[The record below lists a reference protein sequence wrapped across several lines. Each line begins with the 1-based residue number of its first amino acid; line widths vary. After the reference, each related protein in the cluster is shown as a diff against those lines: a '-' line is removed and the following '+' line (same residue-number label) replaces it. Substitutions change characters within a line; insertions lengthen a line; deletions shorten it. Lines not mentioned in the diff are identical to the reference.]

1 MVHLLKKGSGIH
13 IKKSHEGRFTEY
25 CGGNVTEECI
35 RRGKNSPDPKI
46 RKQAVFAQNARKFKH
61 QDGGSIYGASQ
72 IQTNGNLSQ
81 QWKQQQEM
89 AVQNFNQSVEQ
100 KKQLDEMKR
109 MQESQALGQSI
120 GQTVGQLFGRGMQ
133 TVAQNIRE
141 KKDQENKVGVIDGGQ
156 EIAQTTT
163 PQAAAPQTTTQQW
176 QPSFAGLSFQST
188 APWQL
193 YGKTPSMRDGGN
205 FENIMNMNELFSTYK
220 SVEPLQIEK
229 EVEIPDFKSRY
240 DSFLENLNRYKTKKK
255 DNNELTEDNQ
265 N

>member
-46 RKQAVFAQNARKFKH
+46 RKQAIFAQNARKFKH

-89 AVQNFNQSVEQ
+89 AVQNFNQSMEQ

-109 MQESQALGQSI
+109 MQESQALGKSI
-120 GQTVGQLFGRGMQ
+120 GNTVSSLVGTGMQ
-133 TVAQNIRE
+133 AIAQNIRE
-141 KKDQENKVGVIDGGQ
+141 RRAGGEEEEVKGNSQ
-156 EIAQTTT
+156 HPTVQQATTSYQM
-163 PQAAAPQTTTQQW
+163 PQLPTSLQGINNMMRNPFAIPQQMPT
-176 QPSFAGLSFQST
+176 
-188 APWQL
+188 
-193 YGKTPSMRDGGN
+193 MMNGGN
-205 FENIMNMNELFSTYK
+205 
-220 SVEPLQIEK
+220 IERLIRK
-229 EVEIPDFKSRY
+229 IDRHG
-240 DSFLENLNRYKTKKK
+240 
-255 DNNELTEDNQ
+255 
-265 N
+265 

>member
-89 AVQNFNQSVEQ
+89 AVQNFNQSMEQ

-109 MQESQALGQSI
+109 IQESQALGKSI
-120 GQTVGQLFGRGMQ
+120 GNTVGSLVGTDMQ
-133 TVAQNIRE
+133 AIAQNIRE
-141 KKDQENKVGVIDGGQ
+141 RRASGEEGEVKGNSKQPTVQ
-156 EIAQTTT
+156 QATTSYEM
-163 PQAAAPQTTTQQW
+163 PQLPTSLQGINNMMRNPFAIPQQMPT
-176 QPSFAGLSFQST
+176 
-188 APWQL
+188 
-193 YGKTPSMRDGGN
+193 MMNGGN
-205 FENIMNMNELFSTYK
+205 
-220 SVEPLQIEK
+220 IERLIRK
-229 EVEIPDFKSRY
+229 IDRHG
-240 DSFLENLNRYKTKKK
+240 
-255 DNNELTEDNQ
+255 
-265 N
+265 

>member
-1 MVHLLKKGSGIH
+1 MVHLLKRGSGIH

-35 RRGKNSPDPKI
+35 RRGKSSPDPKI

-89 AVQNFNQSVEQ
+89 AAQNFNQSIKQ

-120 GQTVGQLFGRGMQ
+120 GNTVGSLVGTGMQ
-133 TVAQNIRE
+133 SIAQNIRE
-141 KKDQENKVGVIDGGQ
+141 RRAGGKEG
-156 EIAQTTT
+156 EIKGNSQQPTVTSYQM
-163 PQAAAPQTTTQQW
+163 PQLPTSLQGINNMMRNPFAIPQQMPT
-176 QPSFAGLSFQST
+176 
-188 APWQL
+188 
-193 YGKTPSMRDGGN
+193 MMNGGN
-205 FENIMNMNELFSTYK
+205 
-220 SVEPLQIEK
+220 IERLIRK
-229 EVEIPDFKSRY
+229 IDRHG
-240 DSFLENLNRYKTKKK
+240 
-255 DNNELTEDNQ
+255 
-265 N
+265 

>member
-89 AVQNFNQSVEQ
+89 AVQNFNQSMEQ
-100 KKQLDEMKR
+100 KKQLDEIKR
-109 MQESQALGQSI
+109 IQESQSLGKSI
-120 GQTVGQLFGRGMQ
+120 GNTVGSLVGTGMQ
-133 TVAQNIRE
+133 AIAQNIRE
-141 KKDQENKVGVIDGGQ
+141 RRASGEEGEVKGNSQHPTVQ
-156 EIAQTTT
+156 QTTT
-163 PQAAAPQTTTQQW
+163 SYQMPQLPTSLQGINNMIRNPFAIPQQMPT
-176 QPSFAGLSFQST
+176 
-188 APWQL
+188 
-193 YGKTPSMRDGGN
+193 MMNGGN
-205 FENIMNMNELFSTYK
+205 
-220 SVEPLQIEK
+220 IERLIRK
-229 EVEIPDFKSRY
+229 IDRHG
-240 DSFLENLNRYKTKKK
+240 
-255 DNNELTEDNQ
+255 
-265 N
+265 

>member
-46 RKQAVFAQNARKFKH
+46 RKQAIFAQNARKFKH

-89 AVQNFNQSVEQ
+89 AVQNFNQSMEQ

-109 MQESQALGQSI
+109 MQESQALGKSI
-120 GQTVGQLFGRGMQ
+120 GNTVSSLVGTGMQ
-133 TVAQNIRE
+133 AIAQNIRE
-141 KKDQENKVGVIDGGQ
+141 RRAGG
-156 EIAQTTT
+156 E
-163 PQAAAPQTTTQQW
+163 
-176 QPSFAGLSFQST
+176 
-188 APWQL
+188 
-193 YGKTPSMRDGGN
+193 
-205 FENIMNMNELFSTYK
+205 E
-220 SVEPLQIEK
+220 
-229 EVEIPDFKSRY
+229 
-240 DSFLENLNRYKTKKK
+240 
-255 DNNELTEDNQ
+255 
-265 N
+265 

>member
-1 MVHLLKKGSGIH
+1 MIHLLKKGSGIH

-81 QWKQQQEM
+81 QWKQQQQI
-89 AVQNFNQSVEQ
+89 AAQNFNQNIEQ

-120 GQTVGQLFGRGMQ
+120 GNTVSSLVGTGMQ
-133 TVAQNIRE
+133 AIAQNIRE
-141 KKDQENKVGVIDGGQ
+141 RRTGGEEGEVKGNSQ
-156 EIAQTTT
+156 QPTV
-163 PQAAAPQTTTQQW
+163 PQATISYQMPQLPTSLQGINNMMRSPFAIPQQM
-176 QPSFAGLSFQST
+176 PT
-188 APWQL
+188 
-193 YGKTPSMRDGGN
+193 MMNGGN
-205 FENIMNMNELFSTYK
+205 
-220 SVEPLQIEK
+220 IERLIRK
-229 EVEIPDFKSRY
+229 IDRHG
-240 DSFLENLNRYKTKKK
+240 
-255 DNNELTEDNQ
+255 
-265 N
+265 

>member
-61 QDGGSIYGASQ
+61 QDGGSIYGVSQ

-89 AVQNFNQSVEQ
+89 AAQNFNQSMEQ

-109 MQESQALGQSI
+109 MQDMQKSQALGQSI
-120 GQTVGQLFGRGMQ
+120 GQTVGQLVGNGMQ
-133 TVAQNIRE
+133 TMVQNIRGR
-141 KKDQENKVGVIDGGQ
+141 KTGGEEGEVKGNSQ
-156 EIAQTTT
+156 QQQQTTPSYQM
-163 PQAAAPQTTTQQW
+163 PQLPTSLQGINNILRSPFAIPQQMPT
-176 QPSFAGLSFQST
+176 
-188 APWQL
+188 
-193 YGKTPSMRDGGN
+193 MMNGGN
-205 FENIMNMNELFSTYK
+205 
-220 SVEPLQIEK
+220 IERLIRK
-229 EVEIPDFKSRY
+229 IDRHG
-240 DSFLENLNRYKTKKK
+240 
-255 DNNELTEDNQ
+255 
-265 N
+265 

>member
-89 AVQNFNQSVEQ
+89 AVQNFNQSMEQ
-100 KKQLDEMKR
+100 KKQLDEMKH
-109 MQESQALGQSI
+109 MQESQALGQNI
-120 GQTVGQLFGRGMQ
+120 GNTVGSLIGTGMQ
-133 TVAQNIRE
+133 AIAQNIRE
-141 KKDQENKVGVIDGGQ
+141 RRAGGEGGEVKGNSQ
-156 EIAQTTT
+156 QPTV
-163 PQAAAPQTTTQQW
+163 PQATTSYQMPQLPTSLQGINNMMRNHFAIPQQM
-176 QPSFAGLSFQST
+176 PT
-188 APWQL
+188 
-193 YGKTPSMRDGGN
+193 MMNGGN
-205 FENIMNMNELFSTYK
+205 
-220 SVEPLQIEK
+220 IERLIRK
-229 EVEIPDFKSRY
+229 IDRHG
-240 DSFLENLNRYKTKKK
+240 
-255 DNNELTEDNQ
+255 
-265 N
+265 

>member
-72 IQTNGNLSQ
+72 IQTNANLSQ

-89 AVQNFNQSVEQ
+89 GAQNFNQGIEQ
-100 KKQLDEMKR
+100 KKYLDEMKR

-120 GQTVGQLFGRGMQ
+120 GNTVGALMGRGMQ
-133 TVAQNIRE
+133 TMVQNIKER
-141 KKDQENKVGVIDGGQ
+141 
-156 EIAQTTT
+156 
-163 PQAAAPQTTTQQW
+163 
-176 QPSFAGLSFQST
+176 
-188 APWQL
+188 
-193 YGKTPSMRDGGN
+193 RDGGEEGQVKGN
-205 FENIMNMNELFSTYK
+205 DQQITQQPTTSYQMPQLPTSLQGINNMMRSTFAIPQQMPTMMNGGNIERLIRK
-220 SVEPLQIEK
+220 I
-229 EVEIPDFKSRY
+229 DRHG
-240 DSFLENLNRYKTKKK
+240 
-255 DNNELTEDNQ
+255 
-265 N
+265 

>member
-89 AVQNFNQSVEQ
+89 AVQNFNQSMEQ

-109 MQESQALGQSI
+109 IQESQTFGKSI
-120 GQTVGQLFGRGMQ
+120 GNTVGSLVGTGMQ
-133 TVAQNIRE
+133 AIAQNIRE
-141 KKDQENKVGVIDGGQ
+141 RRAGSEEGEVKGNSQQPTV
-156 EIAQTTT
+156 
-163 PQAAAPQTTTQQW
+163 PQATTSYQMPQLPTSLQGINNMMRNPFAIPQQM
-176 QPSFAGLSFQST
+176 PT
-188 APWQL
+188 
-193 YGKTPSMRDGGN
+193 MMNGGN
-205 FENIMNMNELFSTYK
+205 
-220 SVEPLQIEK
+220 IERLIRK
-229 EVEIPDFKSRY
+229 IDRHG
-240 DSFLENLNRYKTKKK
+240 
-255 DNNELTEDNQ
+255 
-265 N
+265 

>member
-89 AVQNFNQSVEQ
+89 AVQNFNQSTEQ
-100 KKQLDEMKR
+100 KKQLDEMKS
-109 MQESQALGQSI
+109 MQESQALGQNI
-120 GQTVGQLFGRGMQ
+120 GNTVGSLIGTGMQ
-133 TVAQNIRE
+133 AIAQNIRE
-141 KKDQENKVGVIDGGQ
+141 RRAGGEGEEVKGNSQ
-156 EIAQTTT
+156 QPTV
-163 PQAAAPQTTTQQW
+163 PQTTTSYQMPQLPTSLQGINNMMKNPFAIPQQM
-176 QPSFAGLSFQST
+176 PT
-188 APWQL
+188 
-193 YGKTPSMRDGGN
+193 MMNGGN
-205 FENIMNMNELFSTYK
+205 
-220 SVEPLQIEK
+220 IERLIRK
-229 EVEIPDFKSRY
+229 IDRHG
-240 DSFLENLNRYKTKKK
+240 
-255 DNNELTEDNQ
+255 
-265 N
+265 

>member
-61 QDGGSIYGASQ
+61 QDGGSIYRASQ

-89 AVQNFNQSVEQ
+89 AVQNFNQSMEQ
-100 KKQLDEMKR
+100 KKQLDGMKR
-109 MQESQALGQSI
+109 MQESQAIGQSI

-133 TVAQNIRE
+133 AIAQNIRE
-141 KKDQENKVGVIDGGQ
+141 KKDQENKVGIIDGGQ
-156 EIAQTTT
+156 EIAQITTQ
-163 PQAAAPQTTTQQW
+163 QATAPQTTTQQW
-176 QPSFAGLSFQST
+176 QPSFAGLSFQPT
-188 APWQL
+188 AQWQL

-240 DSFLENLNRYKTKKK
+240 DSFLENSIDIRLKKK
-255 DNNELTEDNQ
+255 TITN
-265 N
+265 

>member
-89 AVQNFNQSVEQ
+89 AVQNFNQSMEQ

-109 MQESQALGQSI
+109 MQESQALGQGI

-133 TVAQNIRE
+133 AVAQNIRE
-141 KKDQENKVGVIDGGQ
+141 RRAGGEEGEVKGNSQ
-156 EIAQTTT
+156 QPTV
-163 PQAAAPQTTTQQW
+163 PQATTSYQMPQLPTSLQGINNMMRNPFAIPQQM
-176 QPSFAGLSFQST
+176 PT
-188 APWQL
+188 
-193 YGKTPSMRDGGN
+193 MMNGGN
-205 FENIMNMNELFSTYK
+205 
-220 SVEPLQIEK
+220 IERLIRK
-229 EVEIPDFKSRY
+229 IDRHG
-240 DSFLENLNRYKTKKK
+240 
-255 DNNELTEDNQ
+255 
-265 N
+265 

>member
-61 QDGGSIYGASQ
+61 QDGGSIYGVSQ

-89 AVQNFNQSVEQ
+89 AVQNFNQSMEQ

-109 MQESQALGQSI
+109 IQESQALGKSI
-120 GQTVGQLFGRGMQ
+120 GNTVGSLVGTGMQ
-133 TVAQNIRE
+133 AIAQNIRE
-141 KKDQENKVGVIDGGQ
+141 RRAGDEEGEVKGNSQQLTV
-156 EIAQTTT
+156 
-163 PQAAAPQTTTQQW
+163 PQATTSYQMPQLPTSLQGINNMMRNPFAIPQQM
-176 QPSFAGLSFQST
+176 PT
-188 APWQL
+188 
-193 YGKTPSMRDGGN
+193 MMNGGN
-205 FENIMNMNELFSTYK
+205 
-220 SVEPLQIEK
+220 IERLIRK
-229 EVEIPDFKSRY
+229 IDRHG
-240 DSFLENLNRYKTKKK
+240 
-255 DNNELTEDNQ
+255 
-265 N
+265 

>member
-89 AVQNFNQSVEQ
+89 AVQNFNQSMEQ

-109 MQESQALGQSI
+109 IQESQALGKST
-120 GQTVGQLFGRGMQ
+120 GNTVGSLVGTGMQ
-133 TVAQNIRE
+133 AIAQNIRE
-141 KKDQENKVGVIDGGQ
+141 KRAGSEEGEVKGNSQQLTV
-156 EIAQTTT
+156 
-163 PQAAAPQTTTQQW
+163 PQATTSYQIPQLPTSLQGINNMMRNYFVIPQQM
-176 QPSFAGLSFQST
+176 PT
-188 APWQL
+188 
-193 YGKTPSMRDGGN
+193 MMNGGN
-205 FENIMNMNELFSTYK
+205 IKRLIRK
-220 SVEPLQIEK
+220 I
-229 EVEIPDFKSRY
+229 DRHG
-240 DSFLENLNRYKTKKK
+240 
-255 DNNELTEDNQ
+255 
-265 N
+265 

>member
-89 AVQNFNQSVEQ
+89 AAQNFNQSIEQ

-109 MQESQALGQSI
+109 MQESQALGQNI
-120 GQTVGQLFGRGMQ
+120 GNTVGSLVGTGMQ
-133 TVAQNIRE
+133 AIAQNIRE
-141 KKDQENKVGVIDGGQ
+141 RRVGGEEGEVKGNSQ
-156 EIAQTTT
+156 QPTV
-163 PQAAAPQTTTQQW
+163 PQTTTSYQMPQLPTSLQGINNIMRNPFAIPQQM
-176 QPSFAGLSFQST
+176 PT
-188 APWQL
+188 
-193 YGKTPSMRDGGN
+193 MMNGGN
-205 FENIMNMNELFSTYK
+205 
-220 SVEPLQIEK
+220 IERLIRK
-229 EVEIPDFKSRY
+229 IDRHG
-240 DSFLENLNRYKTKKK
+240 
-255 DNNELTEDNQ
+255 
-265 N
+265 

>member
-89 AVQNFNQSVEQ
+89 AVQNFNQSMEQ
-100 KKQLDEMKR
+100 KKQLDEMKH
-109 MQESQALGQSI
+109 MQESQALGQNI
-120 GQTVGQLFGRGMQ
+120 GNTVGSLIGTGMQ
-133 TVAQNIRE
+133 AIAQNIRE
-141 KKDQENKVGVIDGGQ
+141 RRAGGEGGEVKGNSQ
-156 EIAQTTT
+156 QLTV
-163 PQAAAPQTTTQQW
+163 PQATTSYQMPQLPTSLQGINNMMRNHFAIPQQM
-176 QPSFAGLSFQST
+176 PT
-188 APWQL
+188 
-193 YGKTPSMRDGGN
+193 MMNGGN
-205 FENIMNMNELFSTYK
+205 
-220 SVEPLQIEK
+220 IERLIRK
-229 EVEIPDFKSRY
+229 IDRHG
-240 DSFLENLNRYKTKKK
+240 
-255 DNNELTEDNQ
+255 
-265 N
+265 

>member
-46 RKQAVFAQNARKFKH
+46 RKQAVFAQNVRKFKH

-89 AVQNFNQSVEQ
+89 AVQNFNQSMEQ

-120 GQTVGQLFGRGMQ
+120 GNTVGSLIGTGMQ
-133 TVAQNIRE
+133 AIAQNIRE
-141 KKDQENKVGVIDGGQ
+141 RRASGEEGEVKGNSQQPTV
-156 EIAQTTT
+156 
-163 PQAAAPQTTTQQW
+163 PQATTSYQMPQLPTSLQGINNMIRNPFAIPQQM
-176 QPSFAGLSFQST
+176 PT
-188 APWQL
+188 M
-193 YGKTPSMRDGGN
+193 TNGGN
-205 FENIMNMNELFSTYK
+205 
-220 SVEPLQIEK
+220 IERLIRK
-229 EVEIPDFKSRY
+229 IDRHG
-240 DSFLENLNRYKTKKK
+240 
-255 DNNELTEDNQ
+255 
-265 N
+265 

>member
-35 RRGKNSPDPKI
+35 RRGKNSSDPKI

-89 AVQNFNQSVEQ
+89 AVQNFNQSMEQ

-109 MQESQALGQSI
+109 MQESQALGQNI
-120 GQTVGQLFGRGMQ
+120 GNTVGSLVGTGMQ
-133 TVAQNIRE
+133 SIAQNIRE
-141 KKDQENKVGVIDGGQ
+141 RRTGGEEGEVKGNSQ
-156 EIAQTTT
+156 HPIV
-163 PQAAAPQTTTQQW
+163 PQATTSYQMPQLPISLQRINNMIRNPFVIPQQM
-176 QPSFAGLSFQST
+176 PT
-188 APWQL
+188 
-193 YGKTPSMRDGGN
+193 MMNGGN
-205 FENIMNMNELFSTYK
+205 
-220 SVEPLQIEK
+220 IERLIRK
-229 EVEIPDFKSRY
+229 IDRHG
-240 DSFLENLNRYKTKKK
+240 
-255 DNNELTEDNQ
+255 
-265 N
+265 

>member
-89 AVQNFNQSVEQ
+89 AVQNFNQSMEQ
-100 KKQLDEMKR
+100 KKQLDEIKR
-109 MQESQALGQSI
+109 IQESQALGKSI
-120 GQTVGQLFGRGMQ
+120 GNTVGSLVGTGMQ
-133 TVAQNIRE
+133 AIAQNIRE
-141 KKDQENKVGVIDGGQ
+141 RRASDEEGEVKGNSQQPTV
-156 EIAQTTT
+156 
-163 PQAAAPQTTTQQW
+163 PQATTSYQIPQLPTSLQGINNMIRNPFAIPQQM
-176 QPSFAGLSFQST
+176 PT
-188 APWQL
+188 
-193 YGKTPSMRDGGN
+193 MMNGGN
-205 FENIMNMNELFSTYK
+205 
-220 SVEPLQIEK
+220 IERLIRK
-229 EVEIPDFKSRY
+229 IDRHG
-240 DSFLENLNRYKTKKK
+240 
-255 DNNELTEDNQ
+255 
-265 N
+265 

>member
-89 AVQNFNQSVEQ
+89 AVKNFNQSMEQ

-109 MQESQALGQSI
+109 MQESQALGKSIGNTVGSLVGTGMQSI
-120 GQTVGQLFGRGMQ
+120 V
-133 TVAQNIRE
+133 QNIRE
-141 KKDQENKVGVIDGGQ
+141 RRVGGEEGEVKGNSQ
-156 EIAQTTT
+156 QLTA
-163 PQAAAPQTTTQQW
+163 PQATTSYQMPQLPASLQGINNMMRN
-176 QPSFAGLSFQST
+176 SFAIPQQMPT
-188 APWQL
+188 
-193 YGKTPSMRDGGN
+193 MMNGGN
-205 FENIMNMNELFSTYK
+205 
-220 SVEPLQIEK
+220 IERLIRK
-229 EVEIPDFKSRY
+229 IDRHG
-240 DSFLENLNRYKTKKK
+240 
-255 DNNELTEDNQ
+255 
-265 N
+265 

>member
-72 IQTNGNLSQ
+72 IQTNANLSQ

-89 AVQNFNQSVEQ
+89 AAQNFNQGIEQ
-100 KKQLDEMKR
+100 KKYLDEMKR

-120 GQTVGQLFGRGMQ
+120 GNTVVALMGRGMQ
-133 TVAQNIRE
+133 TMVQNIKER
-141 KKDQENKVGVIDGGQ
+141 
-156 EIAQTTT
+156 
-163 PQAAAPQTTTQQW
+163 
-176 QPSFAGLSFQST
+176 
-188 APWQL
+188 
-193 YGKTPSMRDGGN
+193 RDGGEEGQVKGN
-205 FENIMNMNELFSTYK
+205 DQQITQQPTTSYQMPQLPTSLQGINNMMRSTFAIPQQMPTMMNGGNIERLIRK
-220 SVEPLQIEK
+220 I
-229 EVEIPDFKSRY
+229 DRHG
-240 DSFLENLNRYKTKKK
+240 
-255 DNNELTEDNQ
+255 
-265 N
+265 

>member
-89 AVQNFNQSVEQ
+89 AVQNFNQSMEQ
-100 KKQLDEMKR
+100 KKQLDEIKR
-109 MQESQALGQSI
+109 IQESQSLGKSI
-120 GQTVGQLFGRGMQ
+120 GNTVGSLVGTGMQ
-133 TVAQNIRE
+133 AIAQNIRE
-141 KKDQENKVGVIDGGQ
+141 RRASGEEGEVKGNSKQPTVQ
-156 EIAQTTT
+156 QATTSYQM
-163 PQAAAPQTTTQQW
+163 PQLPTSLQGINNMIRNPFAIPQQMPT
-176 QPSFAGLSFQST
+176 
-188 APWQL
+188 
-193 YGKTPSMRDGGN
+193 MMNGGN
-205 FENIMNMNELFSTYK
+205 
-220 SVEPLQIEK
+220 IERLIRK
-229 EVEIPDFKSRY
+229 IDRHG
-240 DSFLENLNRYKTKKK
+240 
-255 DNNELTEDNQ
+255 
-265 N
+265 

>member
-81 QWKQQQEM
+81 QWKQQQQM
-89 AVQNFNQSVEQ
+89 AAQNFNQIIEQ
-100 KKQLDEMKR
+100 KKQLDEIKR

-120 GQTVGQLFGRGMQ
+120 GNTVGSLAGTGMQ
-133 TVAQNIRE
+133 AIAQNIRE
-141 KKDQENKVGVIDGGQ
+141 RRVGGKEGEVKGNSQ
-156 EIAQTTT
+156 QPTV
-163 PQAAAPQTTTQQW
+163 PQATTSYQMPQLPTSLQGINNMMRNPFAIPQQM
-176 QPSFAGLSFQST
+176 PT
-188 APWQL
+188 
-193 YGKTPSMRDGGN
+193 MMNGGN
-205 FENIMNMNELFSTYK
+205 
-220 SVEPLQIEK
+220 IERLIRK
-229 EVEIPDFKSRY
+229 IDRHG
-240 DSFLENLNRYKTKKK
+240 
-255 DNNELTEDNQ
+255 
-265 N
+265 

>member
-89 AVQNFNQSVEQ
+89 AMQNFNQSMEQ
-100 KKQLDEMKR
+100 KKHLDEMKR

-120 GQTVGQLFGRGMQ
+120 GNTVGSLIGTGMQ
-133 TVAQNIRE
+133 AIAQNTRE
-141 KKDQENKVGVIDGGQ
+141 RRTGGEEGEVKGNSQ
-156 EIAQTTT
+156 QLT
-163 PQAAAPQTTTQQW
+163 APQTTTSYQMPQLPTSLQGINNMMRNPFAIPQQM
-176 QPSFAGLSFQST
+176 PT
-188 APWQL
+188 
-193 YGKTPSMRDGGN
+193 MMNGGN
-205 FENIMNMNELFSTYK
+205 
-220 SVEPLQIEK
+220 IERLIRK
-229 EVEIPDFKSRY
+229 IDRHG
-240 DSFLENLNRYKTKKK
+240 
-255 DNNELTEDNQ
+255 
-265 N
+265 

>member
-89 AVQNFNQSVEQ
+89 AVQNFNQSMEQ
-100 KKQLDEMKR
+100 KKQLDEIKHI
-109 MQESQALGQSI
+109 QESQALGKSI
-120 GQTVGQLFGRGMQ
+120 GNTVGSLVGTGMQ
-133 TVAQNIRE
+133 AVAQNIRE
-141 KKDQENKVGVIDGGQ
+141 RRASGEEGEVEGNSQQPTVQ
-156 EIAQTTT
+156 QTTT
-163 PQAAAPQTTTQQW
+163 SYQMPQLPTSLQGINNMIRNPFAIPQQMPT
-176 QPSFAGLSFQST
+176 
-188 APWQL
+188 
-193 YGKTPSMRDGGN
+193 MMNGGN
-205 FENIMNMNELFSTYK
+205 
-220 SVEPLQIEK
+220 IERLIRK
-229 EVEIPDFKSRY
+229 IDRHG
-240 DSFLENLNRYKTKKK
+240 
-255 DNNELTEDNQ
+255 
-265 N
+265 